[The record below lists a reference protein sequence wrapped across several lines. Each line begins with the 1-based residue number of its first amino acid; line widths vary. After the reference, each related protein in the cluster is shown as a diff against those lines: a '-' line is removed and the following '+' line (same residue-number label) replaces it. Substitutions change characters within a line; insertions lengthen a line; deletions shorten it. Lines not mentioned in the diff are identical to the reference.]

1 MRSASLSREFSTGFD
16 PEKSCRIEVDT
27 LTTPIACKPAMPF
40 TSTTSEAAK
49 QLRLSEVTL
58 RRLRDEGALKA
69 GLHYRAMGQGTKRP
83 PLLWD
88 PAATDAAL
96 AQRSRR
102 VLSK

>member
-1 MRSASLSREFSTGFD
+1 MTGQIAS
-16 PEKSCRIEVDT
+16 
-27 LTTPIACKPAMPF
+27 KPAMPF

-49 QLRLSEVTL
+49 KLRLSEVTL
-58 RRLRDEGALKA
+58 RRLRDEGVLKA
-69 GLHYRAMGQGTKRP
+69 GLHYRALGQGTTRP

-102 VLSK
+102 VLNK